1 MIIDIFNTGKKY
13 QVIYADPPWSF
24 KSARTG
30 GSMTS
35 GSEHQYKSVMSLED
49 LKCMPVAGIAA
60 DNCALVM
67 WYVGSQPQEALD
79 LVKAWGFTVKHMNG
93 LVWEKITK
101 NMLPFFG
108 MGYYTRAGMESAI
121 IATKGKPSELVVN
134 HSVRQVRRAVVGKH
148 SEKPSKFYDDIEKLF
163 GDVPRIELFAR
174 NTREGWDCFGNEID
188 EN

>member
-1 MIIDIFNTGKKY
+1 MEVDIYNTDKKY
-13 QVIYADPPWSF
+13 TVIYADPPWQF
-24 KSARTG
+24 KSVKTG

-35 GSEHQYKSVMSLED
+35 GSEHQYKSVMSIDD
-49 LKCMPVAGIAA
+49 LKNMPIANLA
-60 DNCALVM
+60 AENCALVM

-79 LVKAWGFTVKHMNG
+79 LVKAWGFTVRNMNG
-93 LVWEKITK
+93 FVWEKLTK

-134 HSVRQVRRAVVGKH
+134 HSVRQVRRAKVGQH
-148 SEKPSKFYDDIEKLF
+148 SKKPAEFYGDIEQLF

-174 NTREGWDCFGNEID
+174 NTKQGWDCFGNEIKKV
-188 EN
+188 